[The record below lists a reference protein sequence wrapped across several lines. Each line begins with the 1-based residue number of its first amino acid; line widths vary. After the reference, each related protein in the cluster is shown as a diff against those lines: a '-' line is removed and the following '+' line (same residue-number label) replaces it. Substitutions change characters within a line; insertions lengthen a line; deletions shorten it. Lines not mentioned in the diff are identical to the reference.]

1 MANIYEYD
9 RIKFKYK
16 LDYDGSVTE
25 PGIYLCNRQLNKKC
39 QLIYEDLL
47 ITASFAS
54 ANECS
59 FKFYKY
65 LDFGVNPSWDM
76 LKDASVILIEG
87 FGYFEVSVPGT
98 ETDTVVKNVN
108 GKSLQE
114 SELGQCYCTLEINTE
129 DDIARTDYNEDF
141 PTLFFRT
148 DGHTEASLL
157 HRVLTYAP
165 HYSIGHV
172 DDSLKPL
179 NREFSCK
186 DTSVWDFLNQVSEEL
201 GCIFICDP
209 YSRTINAFDLSEH
222 CNRCSGRRIFA
233 GRCHNCNS
241 TDTSP
246 GYGKDVSLYI
256 DTENLA
262 EEITLSGDKDSLK
275 NCFKLEGGDD
285 VITNRIGERLIG
297 NTNYIWAFPDDTLNG
312 MSDAL
317 RAKYQSYISLVQSY
331 QTEFN
336 NLWDEKDALVDDI
349 LMWEHNKF
357 PETDVKNH
365 TPGEAWNIITNK
377 ITYASISSRHT
388 TLERLSSNIL
398 SYVKLLLPAGYGC
411 KFQTKDD
418 GTVNYGCTY
427 INDGGTS
434 VIDTWWGYIYIY
446 LKNCTDKNGKDIHY
460 YNSGRWSLNVK
471 KGYDSTPAGDVFS
484 NDYFLYLKQQ
494 LDIALAKLDITDT
507 PEYDTDYKN

>member
-1 MANIYEYD
+1 
-9 RIKFKYK
+9 
-16 LDYDGSVTE
+16 
-25 PGIYLCNRQLNKKC
+25 
-39 QLIYEDLL
+39 
-47 ITASFAS
+47 
-54 ANECS
+54 
-59 FKFYKY
+59 
-65 LDFGVNPSWDM
+65 M

-222 CNRCSGRRIFA
+222 CNRCSGRSIFA

-349 LMWEHNKF
+349 LMW
-357 PETDVKNH
+357 
-365 TPGEAWNIITNK
+365 I
-377 ITYASISSRHT
+377 
-388 TLERLSSNIL
+388 
-398 SYVKLLLPAGYGC
+398 
-411 KFQTKDD
+411 
-418 GTVNYGCTY
+418 
-427 INDGGTS
+427 
-434 VIDTWWGYIYIY
+434 
-446 LKNCTDKNGKDIHY
+446 
-460 YNSGRWSLNVK
+460 GRAHV
-471 KGYDSTPAGDVFS
+471 
-484 NDYFLYLKQQ
+484 
-494 LDIALAKLDITDT
+494 
-507 PEYDTDYKN
+507 